1 MPTADPIVSAIV
13 EKYRNNPTYVLQILR
28 EAQEALD
35 WISPETV
42 ETVASGLNIPRTR
55 VQSVLQFYSFLYD
68 KPRGRYR
75 LLFADNITDRMA
87 GNIAL
92 FEHMLSRLKL
102 KRGVVSS
109 DGLVSVDL
117 TSDTGMCDQG
127 PAMLANNRA
136 IPRLTM
142 RRIDEICDLVKA
154 RVPLDEWPVDLFRVD
169 DNIRRRETLLTP
181 IAPGVALDAAIARG
195 RQGMLDEMKRSY
207 LRGRGGAGFPVG
219 TKWDGA
225 RNAPGAERYIVCNA
239 DEGEPGTFKDRVLL
253 NSFSV
258 RVLEGMA
265 IAGYVCGAT
274 KGFIYLRGEYKHLQ
288 AKLQREIDEMRAGG
302 RLGASIRGAAGFD
315 FDIEIHMGAGGYI
328 CGEGTAMVTSLEGK
342 PGRPRV
348 RPPSMVQVGYL
359 GKPTVVDNVESLAHA
374 TEIAIEGGS
383 RFAKRGT
390 RTSTGT
396 KLISISGDCE
406 RPGVYE
412 YQFGVTIGRVLE
424 DCGAKTVS
432 AVQIGGASGVLVTPD
447 EFSRRIAFEDVPT
460 AGAFMVFGADRDIF
474 EVARNFAHFFAHESC
489 GFCTPCRVGTTVQRN
504 IMDKIAEGRGSRYEV
519 NELKRVVE
527 FMKRT
532 SHCGLGETAG
542 NAVRDAL
549 NKFRPAFERRL
560 RAKDFAPAIDLER
573 ALEPA
578 RLITGRDDAEAHL
591 ETEGS

>member
-1 MPTADPIVSAIV
+1 MPTADPIVSAIA

-42 ETVASGLNIPRTR
+42 ETVASQLKIPRTR

-75 LLFADNITDRMA
+75 LLLADNITDRMA

-102 KRGVVSS
+102 KRGQVSS

-154 RVPLDEWPVDLFRVD
+154 RAPLDEWPAELFRVE

-265 IAGYVCGAT
+265 IAGYVSGAT

-288 AKLQREIDEMRAGG
+288 AKLQREIDEMRAGLRASRAG
-302 RLGASIRGAAGFD
+302 RA
-315 FDIEIHMGAGGYI
+315 
-328 CGEGTAMVTSLEGK
+328 CGRRRWCRSATSANRRWSTTSNRS
-342 PGRPRV
+342 PTRPRSPSKAARASPSAAPGP
-348 RPPSMVQVGYL
+348 RPAPSSF
-359 GKPTVVDNVESLAHA
+359 PFPA
-374 TEIAIEGGS
+374 TASG
-383 RFAKRGT
+383 RA
-390 RTSTGT
+390 ST
-396 KLISISGDCE
+396 SIS
-406 RPGVYE
+406 
-412 YQFGVTIGRVLE
+412 
-424 DCGAKTVS
+424 S
-432 AVQIGGASGVLVTPD
+432 A
-447 EFSRRIAFEDVPT
+447 SRLAACWRIAAP
-460 AGAFMVFGADRDIF
+460 RRS
-474 EVARNFAHFFAHESC
+474 AR
-489 GFCTPCRVGTTVQRN
+489 CRS
-504 IMDKIAEGRGSRYEV
+504 A
-519 NELKRVVE
+519 
-527 FMKRT
+527 
-532 SHCGLGETAG
+532 A
-542 NAVRDAL
+542 
-549 NKFRPAFERRL
+549 L
-560 RAKDFAPAIDLER
+560 RA
-573 ALEPA
+573 
-578 RLITGRDDAEAHL
+578 
-591 ETEGS
+591 SW